1 MGDLI
6 GKYLLKEYIEVDKEI
21 ETMVYEEID
30 NIEFEVSKL
39 IDRMKKKAVA
49 NVAKKT
55 GMKRKDVNQLFSEIG
70 ETSDISEWL

>member
-55 GMKRKDVNQLFSEIG
+55 GMKRKDVNQLFNEIG